1 MKDLDLLL
9 HDLLNSVHG
18 LRLYFENPSSNLA
31 DIAKNELRLMEQ
43 LIKNEQSK
51 NISVK
56 YAIELMQSFLEEFSK
71 VEVSFYCELQV
82 QDKLTISAHQYYRIL
97 KNVLINV
104 QEARATYLDV
114 VVDQRDGQFNINFL
128 NDFISTRKESSR
140 LSLKS
145 CKKQAEKAGGM
156 FSFGR
161 SDILAW
167 SKLTLQIDQIQK
179 KVA

>member
-18 LRLYFENPSSNLA
+18 LRLYFENPSSDLV
-31 DIAKNELRLMEQ
+31 DIAKNELNLMEQ

-51 NISVK
+51 NISVN

-71 VEVSFYCELQV
+71 VEISFYCKLEE
-82 QDKLTISAHQYYRIL
+82 QDKLNISAHQYYRIL
-97 KNVLINV
+97 KNVLTNV
-104 QEARATYLDV
+104 REAQATYLDV
-114 VVDQRDGQFNINFL
+114 VIDQIDGQFNINFL
-128 NDFISTRKESSR
+128 NDFISARKESSH
-140 LSLKS
+140 LGLKS
-145 CKKQAEKAGGM
+145 CKKQAEKVGGM

-167 SKLTLQIDQIQK
+167 SKLTLQIDQVQK